1 MKKWEVSNCCLDF
14 VFNFCSLTLY
24 ANDKKGAMREYICG
38 LINYLQNLTDADI
51 ERITEESDDCIGDPI
66 IA

>member
-14 VFNFCSLTLY
+14 VFNFCALTLY
-24 ANDKKGAMREYICG
+24 ANDKKGAMREYIRA

-51 ERITEESDDCIGDPI
+51 ERITEESDACIGDPI